1 MRGDISGFLNLT
13 NDHWLFAGRDDDR
26 GVILLSSSFPFFR
39 LKMAENDAM
48 TQMTAEKKFL
58 EVKKNKKINAKGC
71 HACHR
76 HPVHTPKSMSAPA
89 WLNPVP
95 PKHELINRY
104 RWTE

>member
-1 MRGDISGFLNLT
+1 MTIGFLQAET
-13 NDHWLFAGRDDDR
+13 MT
-26 GVILLSSSFPFFR
+26 GVSSSCHRLSPFFR